1 MDAEAIVTNTVL
13 LGFFSAA
20 SCSENWL
27 SYSGNCYYP
36 SDSKANQ
43 ATARTNCQDMQAD
56 LVSISDQAE
65 MDFVE
70 SIVYELFVFVLKL
83 PKA

>member
-1 MDAEAIVTNTVL
+1 MQFHSE
-13 LGFFSAA
+13 FFAA
-20 SCSENWL
+20 TTCPQNWL

-36 SDSKANQ
+36 TDTKADQ

-65 MDFVE
+65 MDFVK
-70 SIVYELFVFVLKL
+70 SIVYELFNFV
-83 PKA
+83 